1 MVQIAFD
8 VTGSESEAEFRCLG
22 EPAQDAIIMTDPHGE
37 VIYWNRAAERIFG
50 YTAREMMGRNAN
62 MVLVAET
69 DRARALAGSAGFAIT
84 GPGETAGTTL
94 ELMAMR
100 KNGVEFPIAI
110 ALSGVRAGDG
120 WNAIA
125 IARDITEGRSV
136 EAAIRA
142 SEEKYRDLVESTTD
156 CIWQI
161 DATGRYT
168 YVSPV
173 IRSLTGYEPA
183 EIVGKTPFDLMAH
196 VDVQP
201 AASEFAN
208 IVAERAPFTQ
218 LEYTILTKAGAELVI
233 ETSGVPIYDGDG
245 AFGGYRGIDRNIT
258 RRSLATRAMTYQSAL
273 LHAVADSAAELL
285 GNSLIDDAVP
295 KALEKVGKAVR
306 AQRVVV
312 LEVQPPP
319 EESPSLV
326 LRFAWHAADAPVI
339 VDETSF
345 SQDSPIG
352 IETDPWFAPLAEGQH
367 VTARLGTASGH
378 IRDLFVCFGIRSIL
392 VVPLMVDG
400 RYCGHVSFHDC
411 RNERDWT
418 VAEVDILKTLAG
430 LIGTAMTRARYVKE
444 LSDASMIVEHSPS
457 ILYRIRGE
465 PALPMIYVSHNISL
479 LGHDP
484 AELLR
489 NPELYKSLIHPDEAD
504 RVRESMAKAVLPG
517 SGSGVIEFR
526 LRRHDGS
533 YRWVHNRYNPIR
545 DDTGRLI
552 AIEGVLTDV
561 TERKEAEEQIL
572 RLATTDALTGLAN
585 RTTFIER
592 LRQAFAQTKR
602 GAPGFAVLY
611 LDLDRFKD
619 INDTLGHL
627 VGDRLLKVV
636 ADRLLVCTRETDLVA
651 RLGGDE
657 FAILQEQLVDESG
670 AGTLAEKM
678 RSAIAAPHVFD
689 GHQVHVTASVG
700 ISPYAAETSCPEDML
715 SQADL
720 ALYRAKDEGRD
731 QYRFHSNDLDNEV
744 RERTVLADDLRQ
756 ALARNELTLHYQP
769 QVELATGQIVGMEA
783 LVRWRHPTRGLLRP
797 AEFIPTAER
806 TGVIVA
812 LGNWVLDRACAQMHQ
827 WHQEGIAPGTIA
839 VNLSP
844 VQIKSGSELLEN
856 VRDTL
861 AKWGIAPSEL
871 ELDVTESMLARA
883 TFAQNDVLER
893 LRQFG
898 IRIAIDDF
906 GTQYSS
912 LDYLRTY
919 HVSRLKIPRP
929 MVDAAP
935 DDLQVAAM
943 IRAIIGIA
951 QELDIEVIAQGV
963 ESEAQRAFLTSV
975 AAKTRAQ
982 GYYYSEPVPADRAA
996 GLLRDSLIRPH
1007 QLPNAPVSM
1016 PSA

>member
-1 MVQIAFD
+1 MKRIVC
-8 VTGSESEAEFRCLG
+8 G
-22 EPAQDAIIMTDPHGE
+22 
-37 VIYWNRAAERIFG
+37 NR
-50 YTAREMMGRNAN
+50 
-62 MVLVAET
+62 
-69 DRARALAGSAGFAIT
+69 
-84 GPGETAGTTL
+84 
-94 ELMAMR
+94 
-100 KNGVEFPIAI
+100 
-110 ALSGVRAGDG
+110 
-120 WNAIA
+120 
-125 IARDITEGRSV
+125 
-136 EAAIRA
+136 
-142 SEEKYRDLVESTTD
+142 
-156 CIWQI
+156 
-161 DATGRYT
+161 
-168 YVSPV
+168 
-173 IRSLTGYEPA
+173 
-183 EIVGKTPFDLMAH
+183 
-196 VDVQP
+196 
-201 AASEFAN
+201 
-208 IVAERAPFTQ
+208 
-218 LEYTILTKAGAELVI
+218 
-233 ETSGVPIYDGDG
+233 
-245 AFGGYRGIDRNIT
+245 
-258 RRSLATRAMTYQSAL
+258 
-273 LHAVADSAAELL
+273 
-285 GNSLIDDAVP
+285 
-295 KALEKVGKAVR
+295 
-306 AQRVVV
+306 
-312 LEVQPPP
+312 
-319 EESPSLV
+319 
-326 LRFAWHAADAPVI
+326 WHRQY
-339 VDETSF
+339 S
-345 SQDSPIG
+345 
-352 IETDPWFAPLAEGQH
+352 
-367 VTARLGTASGH
+367 
-378 IRDLFVCFGIRSIL
+378 
-392 VVPLMVDG
+392 
-400 RYCGHVSFHDC
+400 
-411 RNERDWT
+411 
-418 VAEVDILKTLAG
+418 
-430 LIGTAMTRARYVKE
+430 
-444 LSDASMIVEHSPS
+444 
-457 ILYRIRGE
+457 
-465 PALPMIYVSHNISL
+465 
-479 LGHDP
+479 
-484 AELLR
+484 
-489 NPELYKSLIHPDEAD
+489 
-504 RVRESMAKAVLPG
+504 PG

-657 FAILQEQLVDESG
+657 FAILQEQLVDKSG

>member
-1 MVQIAFD
+1 M
-8 VTGSESEAEFRCLG
+8 S
-22 EPAQDAIIMTDPHGE
+22 
-37 VIYWNRAAERIFG
+37 
-50 YTAREMMGRNAN
+50 
-62 MVLVAET
+62 
-69 DRARALAGSAGFAIT
+69 
-84 GPGETAGTTL
+84 
-94 ELMAMR
+94 
-100 KNGVEFPIAI
+100 
-110 ALSGVRAGDG
+110 
-120 WNAIA
+120 
-125 IARDITEGRSV
+125 
-136 EAAIRA
+136 
-142 SEEKYRDLVESTTD
+142 
-156 CIWQI
+156 
-161 DATGRYT
+161 
-168 YVSPV
+168 
-173 IRSLTGYEPA
+173 PA
-183 EIVGKTPFDLMAH
+183 EADS
-196 VDVQP
+196 
-201 AASEFAN
+201 AASKFVN
-208 IVAERAPFTQ
+208 IAAERAPFTQ
-218 LEYTILTKAGAELVI
+218 LENTILTKAGTELVI
-233 ETSGVPIYDGDG
+233 ETSGVPIYDDNGS
-245 AFGGYRGIDRNIT
+245 FNGYRGIDRDVT
-258 RRSLATRAMTYQSAL
+258 HRALANKAMTYQSAL
-273 LHAVADSAAELL
+273 LHAVAGSAAELL

-295 KALEKVGKAVR
+295 KALEKLGKAVHV
-306 AQRVVV
+306 QRVVV
-312 LEVQPPP
+312 LEAQPPP
-319 EESPSLV
+319 EEYPSLV
-326 LRFAWHAADAPVI
+326 LRYTWQAADAPVI
-339 VDETSF
+339 VDQTSF
-345 SQDSPIG
+345 ARDFPVG
-352 IETDPWFAPLAEGQH
+352 IELDPWFKPLAGGHH
-367 VTARLGTASGH
+367 VTATFGTATGR

-411 RNERDWT
+411 RSEREWT
-418 VAEVDILKTLAG
+418 VTEVDILTTLAG

-457 ILYRIRGE
+457 ILYRLRGE
-465 PALPMIYVSHNISL
+465 PALPIVYVSHNISL

-504 RVRESMAKAVLPG
+504 YVRESMAQAVAPG
-517 SGSGVIEFR
+517 NGSGVIEFR
-526 LRRHDGS
+526 LRTNDGS

-545 DDTGRLI
+545 DDAGRLI
-552 AIEGVLTDV
+552 ALEGVLTDV

-592 LRQAFAQTKR
+592 LRQTFAQAKR

-627 VGDRLLKVV
+627 IGDRLLRVV
-636 ADRLLVCTRETDLVA
+636 ADRLRVCTRETDLVA

-678 RSAIAAPHVFD
+678 RSTIAAPHVFD
-689 GHQVHVTASVG
+689 GHEVHVTASVG
-700 ISPYAAETSCPEDML
+700 ISPYADETSRPEDML

-731 QYRFHSNDLDNEV
+731 QYRFHSDDLDNEV
-744 RERTVLADDLRQ
+744 RERTALADDLRK
-756 ALARNELTLHYQP
+756 ALARNELALHYQP

-783 LVRWRHPTRGLLRP
+783 LVRWRHPIRGLLRP

-827 WHQEGIAPGTIA
+827 WHQKGIAPGTIA

-844 VQIKSGSELLEN
+844 VQIKSGTELLEN
-856 VRDTL
+856 VADTL
-861 AKWGIAPSEL
+861 AKWGLSPSEL

-883 TFAQNDVLER
+883 TFAHNDVLER

-935 DDLQVAAM
+935 DNSQVAAM

-975 AAKTRAQ
+975 ASKTRAQ
-982 GYYYSEPVPADRAA
+982 GYYYSEPVPADRATD
-996 GLLRDSLIRPH
+996 LLRGCLIRPF
-1007 QLPNAPVSM
+1007 QRPEAPVGIGGDAS
-1016 PSA
+1016 